1 VRGVCSLS
9 IKQRAQV
16 FKDLFESQVLT
27 VVNVAGYRVAQVLA
41 LSFSYLPLYI
51 FLVSI
56 SISSI
61 KETLCYCNAVLCT
74 CILQVMVIIS
84 FLQVTG
90 GASDTLLKEEWVL
103 LLFQFWTICCV
114 VFVDQQWHKLTETHV
129 PYW

>member
-1 VRGVCSLS
+1 MRGVCSLS

-90 GASDTLLKEEWVL
+90 GASDTLLKEEWG
-103 LLFQFWTICCV
+103 
-114 VFVDQQWHKLTETHV
+114 
-129 PYW
+129 